1 MDSWGVC
8 SLADQR
14 EARVGMDHCLSLAA
28 TLQGVDVQRN
38 SLIWTKVDLTWREV
52 LEDVGGEIL
61 GDDHH
66 LAPGSTQV
74 AILVLVLKRKVL
86 KVLQVM
92 EFL

>member
-1 MDSWGVC
+1 
-8 SLADQR
+8 
-14 EARVGMDHCLSLAA
+14 MDHCLSLAA

-74 AILVLVLKRKVL
+74 AILVLVLRSKVL
-86 KVLQVM
+86 KVLKVM